1 MEETIYLCT
10 LGNPSQFL
18 EKMTDEFTSEFDKV
32 IRTDFSQAG
41 DLKGKKFL
49 FAVQLE
55 ELGINLDTEKVLH
68 RIYKSAAG
76 NQLSDTSGAVLYIQK
91 KRFIPKPRQACLF
104 SG

>member
-41 DLKGKKFL
+41 DLKGKKFRV
-49 FAVQLE
+49 F
-55 ELGINLDTEKVLH
+55 GFYGGKGPISYSFP
-68 RIYKSAAG
+68 IS
-76 NQLSDTSGAVLYIQK
+76 
-91 KRFIPKPRQACLF
+91 
-104 SG
+104 